1 MKGKFVTFE
10 GLDGSGKTSVLNRL
24 ENYLQQ
30 KTSANYLLTREPG
43 GNQIAEQIRRLLLG
57 AGSLKMD
64 ARTEALLY
72 AAARRQHLV
81 ETVLPALT
89 VGKFVLCDR
98 YVDSSI
104 AYQGAGRQLG
114 ETEIARLNEFA
125 TDGLQPD
132 LTVYFDVPPTVG
144 LERINLHRSNQIN
157 RLDQESK
164 DFYQRVR
171 KSYLRLAT
179 DFPKRFVTIDAT
191 AELTEVSRQ
200 TLELLQSRLPL
211 LFKA

>member
-1 MKGKFVTFE
+1 LKGKFVTFE

-144 LERINLHRSNQIN
+144 LKRINLHRSNQIN